1 MTACPARVSPTAAAA
16 ARMVSVSPVQGRVSR
31 APGQSLHQNAITAT
45 AGSAYVA
52 IGPRISSEVVV
63 LPMPR
68 ARAKNPAVASSR
80 PPSPAQGWAASR
92 SVCKPARRGGRSWGG
107 GVPVMWDQVAL
118 RVVAAGLAV
127 RCRSSGAGSSGRRKS
142 RRCRDR
148 RKASAGRRPS
158 RSRDRIPPA
167 AEQHPRVTSTFRV
180 LSSCRYRP
188 LVRPAL
194 PGRRGSA
201 FARELEA
208 DVPQV
213 VAAVHVA
220 GIGLGQVPRGGA
232 GIGFFHYDVGAAVLA
247 GDQQPGVV
255 GALLVAG
262 AVPADAGV
270 RDVLGDGASD
280 LEAER
285 GPVED

>member
-1 MTACPARVSPTAAAA
+1 
-16 ARMVSVSPVQGRVSR
+16 
-31 APGQSLHQNAITAT
+31 
-45 AGSAYVA
+45 
-52 IGPRISSEVVV
+52 
-63 LPMPR
+63 
-68 ARAKNPAVASSR
+68 
-80 PPSPAQGWAASR
+80 
-92 SVCKPARRGGRSWGG
+92 
-107 GVPVMWDQVAL
+107 
-118 RVVAAGLAV
+118 
-127 RCRSSGAGSSGRRKS
+127 
-142 RRCRDR
+142 
-148 RKASAGRRPS
+148 
-158 RSRDRIPPA
+158 
-167 AEQHPRVTSTFRV
+167 
-180 LSSCRYRP
+180 
-188 LVRPAL
+188 VRPAL

-232 GIGFFHYDVGAAVLA
+232 GIGFFHYDVGAAVVA

-255 GALLVAG
+255 GAQLVAG

-285 GPVED
+285 GPVEGDAVAEGSGGVVDDDVGGVGVPGGPSGGGGELGPDGLGGRVDDDGVVRKQVGVT